1 MRLDSF
7 DYFRGLAILL
17 IVAGHTLGPWS
28 IDTMPEMIVGNLILG
43 ATALFVFISGF
54 FFHYKFY
61 ARFRYEQFI
70 GKKATNVLLPYCF
83 LTLLALAVKGLWF
96 GEVRFEGLM
105 WSEILTLSVQ
115 YLWTGQIFSAY
126 WYVPFIMLMFV
137 LSPVFICYIR
147 LTTRVQLI
155 LLFAFVAFS
164 MWAHRPLGNLSPW
177 HSVVYYLSIYLLG
190 IVYSQYNKKIRNF
203 IAKKSVSLGLLTLLI
218 VLTQIVLY
226 GDYRNFHKPTIGLF
240 NGFDIM
246 ILQKI
251 ALIFFVLSVL
261 EKLGR
266 FDVYI
271 LKYLANLSF
280 AIYFIHPWVI
290 FFIDYYH
297 VLDVIEFLPGA
308 IIFVI
313 KFLCVM
319 ALSILIARVVKLALK
334 DRSRYFIGW

>member
-17 IVAGHTLGPWS
+17 IVAGHTLQPWA
-28 IDTMPEMIVGNLILG
+28 IDTMPEMIIGNLVLG

-61 ARFRYEQFI
+61 SRFRYRQFI
-70 GKKATNVLLPYCF
+70 SKKALNVLLPYFF

-105 WSEILTLSVQ
+105 WYEILKLTVQ

-126 WYVPFIMLMFV
+126 WYVSFIMLMFV

-155 LLFAFVAFS
+155 LLLSFIALS
-164 MWAHRPLGNLSPW
+164 MWSHRPLGNLSPW
-177 HSVVYYLSIYLLG
+177 HSVAYYTSIYLLG
-190 IVYSQYNKKIRNF
+190 IVYSQYNEKIRYF
-203 IAKKSVSLGLLTLLI
+203 ISGKSVYLGILTLLI
-218 VLTQIVLY
+218 AFTKISIY
-226 GDYRNFHKPTIGLF
+226 GDYGNFQKLTIGLF

-266 FDVYI
+266 YDVYI

-290 FFIDYYH
+290 FFVDYYH
-297 VLDVIEFLPGA
+297 VLDVVEFLPGA
-308 IIFVI
+308 IIFFI

-319 ALSILIARVVKLALK
+319 AVSILIARVVKLALK